1 MHAKDL
7 INHNRKTK
15 CECGGSYSRNS
26 KCNHLQTKKH
36 NDYLK
41 RDVYRVEFQT
51 TIQER
56 QRYYSGRNSEKCRFL
71 SN

>member
-7 INHNRKTK
+7 INHNKKIK

-41 RDVYRVEFQT
+41 KDEYRVEFK
-51 TIQER
+51 IQS
-56 QRYYSGRNSEKCRFL
+56 YKKDSGITVVEIPKYVDF
-71 SN
+71 